1 MFQFKPLL
9 WVMLLAGFH
18 ALGQEKITLNYS
30 ELVHR
35 EDFSEENNDWPF
47 VASYENLFGI
57 DKDEYFLHRM
67 NKELPYAL
75 MAKWKNSLTT
85 FNILTAIKLGPS
97 DTRSQTM
104 GVIFHVQPDGKGAIV
119 FELNKFKEY
128 RIKQLVGKYYRYLTG
143 TKEDLGW
150 VKSNLVK
157 VKNDYNEID
166 IKVEEG
172 QMDFYL
178 NGKFIESFDVLDYR
192 AGTMGLI
199 IGPDTKAKVDYFY
212 LYSTTEAF
220 TKAAETMKAEEEEKS
235 SLEKLRA
242 ANLELEKLR
251 RENAACI
258 SELERVS
265 EATEKEKE
273 LMNQKV
279 ESLQSQVSVLRD
291 FKDRLLVEV
300 DEDVFLTLTSEL
312 KDEILKNQQL
322 MREVKQYKDSLW
334 MAHTKYQ
341 RLKLALLDKAIAKGK
356 KAKAE
361 REREESKKMKAEI
374 EGELKVEQWEQEQDD
389 WEKKVNAGSDKPDP
403 APIDNSES
411 ERTKAVP
418 ADIPVR
424 KAVKKKS

>member
-1 MFQFKPLL
+1 MFQFKPLF
-9 WVMLLAGFH
+9 WVLVLTGFQ
-18 ALGQEKITLNYS
+18 AIGQEKIALNYS

-35 EDFSEENNDWPF
+35 EDFSTENEDWPF

-67 NKELPYAL
+67 NKDLPYAL
-75 MAKWKNSLTT
+75 MAKWKNQLTT

-97 DTRSQTM
+97 DTRDQTM

-143 TKEDLGW
+143 TKEELGW
-150 VKSNLVK
+150 VKSNLVN
-157 VKNDYNEID
+157 VKNEYNEID

-212 LYSTTEAF
+212 LYSTMEAF
-220 TKAAETMKAEEEEKS
+220 AKAEELMKVEEEEKS
-235 SLEKLRA
+235 ATEMLRSSV
-242 ANLELEKLR
+242 LELEKLK

-258 SELERVS
+258 SELDRVN
-265 EATEKEKE
+265 EVHDKENE
-273 LMNQKV
+273 LRDKQI
-279 ESLQSQVSVLRD
+279 ESLRSQVSVLRD

-322 MREVKQYKDSLW
+322 MHEVKQYKDSLW

-341 RLKLALLDKAIAKGK
+341 KLKVALLDKAIAKGK

-361 REREESKKMKAEI
+361 RELEESKNMKAEI
-374 EGELKVEQWEQEQDD
+374 DRELKVDQWEMEQEDFERSADNQDPVD
-389 WEKKVNAGSDKPDP
+389 DPIQSEPADKMGTV
-403 APIDNSES
+403 AN
-411 ERTKAVP
+411 P
-418 ADIPVR
+418 ADIPVK
-424 KAVKKKS
+424 KAVKKKD